1 MSATIDDVL
10 YTVGDRI
17 GWDRCDYARDSQSFP
32 YGLTDGRAAL
42 AITMA
47 ADVACWST
55 YVATPDGPDLLD
67 EGECPAT
74 STEALV
80 HAWREAAAIALPRE
94 ERVVRTV
101 ARLAEEGWGVQ
112 YSEEGIVLRRG
123 GARVTIT
130 DDGEV
135 ISSDPMARLYV
146 HCICYPEI
154 YAPAPSSASR

>member
-17 GWDRCDYARDSQSFP
+17 GWDRCDYARDSQGFP
-32 YGLTDGRAAL
+32 YGLTDGRATL

-67 EGECPAT
+67 GGECPAT

-80 HAWREAAAIALPRE
+80 HAWRDADAIALPHE

-101 ARLAEEGWGVQ
+101 ARLAEEGWTHEQDGDTH
-112 YSEEGIVLRRG
+112 ILRSG
-123 GARVTIT
+123 HATVTIAP
-130 DDGEV
+130 DGEV
-135 ISSDPMARLYV
+135 ISDDPMARLYV
-146 HCICYPEI
+146 HAG
-154 YAPAPSSASR
+154 YAPEDYGIFPTA